1 MLTTIIA
8 VILTVIAAFRGWKG
22 WAVLPVVITY
32 GGSFLTGIIIGSTAA
47 SITEAKTTINSLQN
61 VFLIAE
67 VVEIIILT
75 IMSIVGRKKKTTVIP
90 NYPVNPV
97 LQAIPSNT
105 DYPNILSSVTADIVP
120 PANNQP
126 PTAVVS
132 PTVVYRGSRLV
143 SPDGN
148 NIMLTESTKA
158 LGRNDFE
165 RMVPSNSLNLISRQ
179 HYYIKYESGKYY
191 IDDYASANGTKLN
204 SIDIK
209 GKGWQELKDGDK
221 ITIAG
226 VLDMIYKT
234 G

>member
-8 VILTVIAAFRGWKG
+8 VILTIIAAFRGWKG
-22 WAVLPVVITY
+22 WAVLPIVITY

-47 SITEAKTTINSLQN
+47 SITEAKNTINSLQY
-61 VFLIAE
+61 VFIIVE
-67 VVEIIILT
+67 VVEIIILI
-75 IMSIVGRKKKTTVIP
+75 IMSIVGRKRKTAIIP

-97 LQAIPSNT
+97 PQAVPSYS
-105 DYPNILSSVTADIVP
+105 DYPNNPSDSPVNIQ
-120 PANNQP
+120 PASIQP
-126 PTAVVS
+126 PTAVIS
-132 PTVVYRGSRLV
+132 PTVVYRKSKLV

-148 NIMLTESTKA
+148 NIVLTEATKS

-165 RMVPSNSLNLISRQ
+165 KSVPPNVINMISRQ
-179 HYYIKYESGKYY
+179 HLFIKYENGKYY
-191 IDDYASANGTKLN
+191 IDDYSSANGTKLN

-226 VLDMIYKT
+226 VLDMTYKT
-234 G
+234 GQ